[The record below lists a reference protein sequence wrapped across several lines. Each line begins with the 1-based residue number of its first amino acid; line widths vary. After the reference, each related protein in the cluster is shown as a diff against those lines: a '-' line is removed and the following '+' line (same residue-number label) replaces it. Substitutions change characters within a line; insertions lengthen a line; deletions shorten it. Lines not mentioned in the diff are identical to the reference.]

1 MKFSADMLKNSTD
14 LEPIK
19 PEPKV
24 IPPNLYIRFA
34 ISGHKV
40 TISKDLRD
48 RLFSECT
55 HLLFKI
61 VKQKAETKVIII
73 QGLTPT
79 KIGKKHR
86 EIKGTRDEFDPKRYY
101 YVTLSKA
108 EYEKMDSKLTSQQNA
123 ITSRKYIIKENAM
136 DSNTKALVINL
147 SDRNP
152 TLFEAGYAVGNSP
165 SQRKNKKT

>member
-14 LEPIK
+14 LEPII
-19 PEPKV
+19 PEPKE
-24 IPPNLYIRFA
+24 IPPAFYIRFA

-48 RLFSECT
+48 KLFLDST

-61 VKQKAETKVIII
+61 VKQKAETKVIVI
-73 QGLTPT
+73 QGINPT
-79 KIGKKHR
+79 KVDDKYR

-108 EYEKMDSKLTSQQNA
+108 EYEKMDSKLISQQNA

-136 DSNTKALVINL
+136 DYKTKALVINL